1 MLDLLRFP
9 ARPPTP
15 NERTIAAEWLAA
27 AGDVAF
33 AYVSSRRED
42 DPALLHRIVI
52 GAGPDHRPSHLVHA
66 PPARDIWMVF
76 SLGRRSEIGRYAT
89 LRAALNSI
97 HPVLLASEPL
107 TVAWKANG

>member
-15 NERTIAAEWLAA
+15 NERTIVAEWLAA

-66 PPARDIWMVF
+66 PPARDIWMV
-76 SLGRRSEIGRYAT
+76 SRLVGGRKLGGMRRCAPR
-89 LRAALNSI
+89 
-97 HPVLLASEPL
+97 
-107 TVAWKANG
+107 